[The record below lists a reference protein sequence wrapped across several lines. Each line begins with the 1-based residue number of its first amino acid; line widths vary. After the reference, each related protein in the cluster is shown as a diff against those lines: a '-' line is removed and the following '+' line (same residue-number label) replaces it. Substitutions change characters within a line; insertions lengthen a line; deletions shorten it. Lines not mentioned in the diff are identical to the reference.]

1 MMPGFKGFM
10 DHFCSNISKYKEFNE
25 SDEPHLW
32 EFPAEA
38 NKILSNLRKLI
49 IMRCL
54 RPDKLVPSVAKY
66 VVDSLGE
73 SFLNPPPF
81 DLPTIFRDSDNKIPL
96 IFILSPGADPL
107 NGLMK
112 FAEAKKKSESI
123 KTVSLGQGQ
132 GVKAE
137 AAIREAQKAGNWVVL

>member
-1 MMPGFKGFM
+1 MQ
-10 DHFCSNISKYKEFNE
+10 
-25 SDEPHLW
+25 
-32 EFPAEA
+32 
-38 NKILSNLRKLI
+38 KLI
-49 IMRCL
+49 VLRCL
-54 RPDKLVPSVAKY
+54 RPDKLVPGVAKY
-66 VVDSLGE
+66 VIDSLGE
-73 SFLNPPPF
+73 SYLNPPAF
-81 DLPTIFRDSDNKIPL
+81 DLPAIFKDSDNKIPL

-112 FAEAKKKSESI
+112 FAEQKKKHETI